1 MKKFA
6 VLASG
11 NGSNL
16 QAIIDALAAGKIAGR
31 LVAVISDKANA
42 FALERARKAGVPAV
56 FVDPKQFVDREA
68 FDRAVVAELKK
79 FSADFVV
86 LAGFMRII
94 SQYFLDAYPQRIL
107 NIHPSLLP
115 SFKGGRAI
123 QDAFASGVKTTGVT
137 VHFVNEILDGGAIIL
152 QEEVV
157 ISPEDTLESLE
168 ARIHKVEHVI
178 YPKAIDLFTRGK
190 ITVSNGKAII
200 S

>member
-1 MKKFA
+1 MKNFA

-16 QAIIDALAAGKIAGR
+16 QAIIDALEAKKIEGR
-31 LVAVISDKANA
+31 LAVVISDKADA
-42 FALERARKAGVPAV
+42 FALERARKAKVPAV
-56 FVDPKQFVDREA
+56 FIDPKQFADRES

-79 FSADFVV
+79 SSVDFVV

-107 NIHPSLLP
+107 NIHPSFLP

-123 QDAFASGVKTTGVT
+123 QDAFASGAKTTGAT
-137 VHFVNEILDGGAIIL
+137 VHFVNEVLDGGAIIL
-152 QEEVV
+152 QEAVT
-157 ISPEDTLESLE
+157 ISPDDTLESLE
-168 ARIHKVEHVI
+168 AKIHKVEHVI
-178 YPKAIDLFTRGK
+178 YPKAIDLFARGK
-190 ITVSNGKAII
+190 ITVRGDKIII